1 MGERKTKPFIAMN
14 RIKNSQNDSGKE
26 KEKMS
31 SALNRRSFLMSA
43 GIATS
48 LGAMAIA
55 CTDHDEVPPT
65 NGTTVDLGSGDV
77 GVLNY
82 AYALEQLEAAFY
94 IKVIDS
100 PYTGMTNDEKAIL
113 TDIRD
118 HEIIHRDFFKAAL
131 TAAAPTAII
140 PGLEVNFSAID
151 FTSRA
156 AVLGAAKL
164 FEDTGVAAYNGAGNL
179 IKNGAYLLLAG
190 KIVSVEARH
199 ASVIRDLLNPKS
211 MDFAGDDV
219 IDANGFDKA
228 IDPATILAAVKPY
241 LKTMV
246 TGANV
251 GK

>member
-1 MGERKTKPFIAMN
+1 MN
-14 RIKNSQNDSGKE
+14 RMKNVKTNSGQEDE
-26 KEKMS
+26 KIS
-31 SALNRRSFLMSA
+31 SIVDRRFFLRSA
-43 GIATS
+43 GLATS
-48 LGAMAIA
+48 LGAIVLSA
-55 CTDHDEVPPT
+55 CKDDTIDPIIPGV
-65 NGTTVDLGSGDV
+65 GGTVDLGSGDV

-94 IKVIDS
+94 TKVIDS
-100 PYTGMTNDEKAIL
+100 PYAGMTDAEKTIL
-113 TDIRD
+113 TEIRD
-118 HEIIHRDFFKAAL
+118 HEIIHRDFFKTAL

-140 PGLEVNFSAID
+140 PALEVNFSSID
-151 FTSRA
+151 FTKRE

-179 IKNGAYLLLAG
+179 IKDKGYLLLAG

-211 MDFAGDDV
+211 ADFAGDDV
-219 IDANGFDKA
+219 VDVNGFDQA

-241 LKTMV
+241 VTTTI

>member
-1 MGERKTKPFIAMN
+1 MNGMKKSKNSSRKEDRKTSPVI
-14 RIKNSQNDSGKE
+14 D
-26 KEKMS
+26 
-31 SALNRRSFLMSA
+31 RRFFLRSA
-43 GIATS
+43 GLATS
-48 LGAMAIA
+48 VGAIVLSA
-55 CTDHDEVPPT
+55 CKDDTVDPMIPGVGD
-65 NGTTVDLGSGDV
+65 TVDLGSGDV

-94 IKVIDS
+94 TKVIDS
-100 PYTGMTNDEKAIL
+100 PYTGMTDAEKAIL

-131 TAAAPTAII
+131 TAAAPTGII
-140 PGLEVNFSAID
+140 PALEVNFSTID
-151 FTSRA
+151 FTKRDV
-156 AVLGAAKL
+156 VLGTAKL

-179 IKNGAYLLLAG
+179 IKNKAYLLLAG

-211 MDFAGDDV
+211 ADFAGDDV
-219 IDANGFDKA
+219 VDSDGFDKA

-241 LKTMV
+241 VTTMI

>member
-1 MGERKTKPFIAMN
+1 MN
-14 RIKNSQNDSGKE
+14 RITNSKNNSDKEEGKIE
-26 KEKMS
+26 
-31 SALNRRSFLMSA
+31 AAVDRRSFLMSA

-48 LGAMAIA
+48 VGAFVLA
-55 CTDHDEVPPT
+55 CSNDDPDPVTPPS
-65 NGTTVDLGSGDV
+65 GTVDLGSGDV

-94 IKVIDS
+94 TKVIDS
-100 PYTGMTNDEKAIL
+100 PFTGMTDAEKTIL

-118 HEIIHRDFFKAAL
+118 HEIVHRDFFKAAL

-140 PGLEVNFSAID
+140 PALEVDFSTID
-151 FTSRA
+151 FTNRA

-164 FEDTGVAAYNGAGNL
+164 FEDTGVAAYNGAGNM
-179 IKNGAYLLLAG
+179 IKDPNYLLLAG

-199 ASVIRDLLNPKS
+199 AAVIRDLLMPKTAS
-211 MDFAGDDV
+211 FAGDDV
-219 IDANGFDKA
+219 VDADGFDKA

-241 LKTMV
+241 VKTTI
-246 TGANV
+246 TGASV